1 MSINPG
7 KKKTTQGKHLD
18 LRNDFPI
25 VFSFANTHYYFKK
38 IKIRGERQKLKIV
51 NFTFPSET
59 VICG

>member
-25 VFSFANTHYYFKK
+25 VFSFANTHYYFKR
-38 IKIRGERQKLKIV
+38 IKIRGKTEIK
-51 NFTFPSET
+51 NCEFYFP
-59 VICG
+59 